1 MKQLGILAFLVVL
14 FEASAA
20 ANPYL
25 LKPGEPPTKLRVA
38 TSAVTGGF
46 VHFYSGLDY
55 GIFEKYGLKC
65 EHVYIRGQSPALAA
79 LANDQVQFNYGAAD
93 GSLPGLAAGVEAK
106 FVASPLVKL
115 PYVMVA
121 RKEIRRPEDLKGK
134 SIGVTRPGDLSARLS
149 RQVVR
154 KFGLTTDEVTIHP
167 IGGSQTER
175 YQAMVGNVVQAIL
188 VTPPLDIRAK
198 SDGFNIIY
206 RLIDLEI
213 PFIYSSLITNYRML
227 RERPEIVQRMVAA
240 LAETVYF
247 VEKNPDK
254 AKAAIAKAMRVKDE
268 EALQSSYNVYAKEIV
283 DRTMVVPGKS
293 VSEAV
298 DIARETGTLVRR
310 KPEELYDN
318 SFVNNLEK
326 SGFLERALGQRKL
339 PAIKFNRPILVESFA
354 TKPVSIPPFGK
365 GRPGGIFV
373 SCRNDPRYLQAPGFV
388 INSAA

>member
-1 MKQLGILAFLVVL
+1 MLKTVIHTTLLVLLLTVT
-14 FEASAA
+14 AS

-25 LKPGEPPTKLRVA
+25 PKAGERPITLRVA

-46 VHFYSGLDY
+46 VHFYSALDY

-65 EHVYIRGQSPALAA
+65 EHIYIRGQSPALAA
-79 LANDQVQFNYGAAD
+79 LAGDQLQFTYGAAD
-93 GSLPGLAAGVEAK
+93 GSLPGLATGVEAK
-106 FVASPLVKL
+106 LVASPLVKL

-121 RKEIRRPEDLKGK
+121 RKEVRRPEDLKGK
-134 SIGVTRPGDLSARLS
+134 AIGVTRPGDLSARLS

-154 KFGLTTDEVTIHP
+154 KFGMTPEEVTIHP

-175 YQAMVGNVVQAIL
+175 YQAMVGNLVQAIL
-188 VTPPLDIRAK
+188 VTPPLDVRAK
-198 SDGFNIIY
+198 HDGFNVIY
-206 RLIDLEI
+206 RLIDLNI
-213 PFIYSSLITNYRML
+213 PFIYSSLLTSHKML

-268 EALQSSYNVYAKEIV
+268 EALQSSYNVYAREIV
-283 DRTMVVPGKS
+283 DRTMVVPAKS

-298 DIARETGTLVRR
+298 AIARESGTVVRK

-318 SFVNNLEK
+318 SFVTNLEK
-326 SGFLERALGQRKL
+326 SGFLKELWAGENYRR
-339 PAIKFNRPILVESFA
+339 
-354 TKPVSIPPFGK
+354 
-365 GRPGGIFV
+365 
-373 SCRNDPRYLQAPGFV
+373 
-388 INSAA
+388 

>member
-1 MKQLGILAFLVVL
+1 MKKLAIVAFLL
-14 FEASAA
+14 FLFDASAF

-25 LKPGEPPTKLRVA
+25 PRAGERTTLRVA

-46 VHFYSGLDY
+46 VHFYAGLDY

-65 EHVYIRGQSPALAA
+65 EHIYIRGQSPALAA
-79 LANDQVQFNYGAAD
+79 LAGDQLQFTYGAAD

-106 FVASPLVKL
+106 IVASPLVKL

-121 RKEIRRPEDLKGK
+121 RRDVRRPEDLKGK

-149 RQVVR
+149 RQVVK

-167 IGGSQTER
+167 IGGSQSER
-175 YQAMVGNVVQAIL
+175 YQAMVANIVQAIL
-188 VTPPLDIRAK
+188 VTPPLDVRAK
-198 SDGFNIIY
+198 NDGFNVIY
-206 RLIDLEI
+206 RLVDLEI
-213 PFIYSSLITNYRML
+213 PFIYSSLLTSYKML

-240 LAETVYF
+240 LAESVHF

-326 SGFLERALGQRKL
+326 TGFLKELWGNENYRR
-339 PAIKFNRPILVESFA
+339 
-354 TKPVSIPPFGK
+354 
-365 GRPGGIFV
+365 
-373 SCRNDPRYLQAPGFV
+373 
-388 INSAA
+388 

>member
-1 MKQLGILAFLVVL
+1 MAFLLAFQGSV
-14 FEASAA
+14 F
-20 ANPYL
+20 ANPFL
-25 LKPGEPPTKLRVA
+25 PRAGEPPIMLRVA

-46 VHFYSGLDY
+46 VHLYTGLEN

-93 GSLPGLAAGVEAK
+93 GSLPGLAAGVDAK

-154 KFGLTTDEVTIHP
+154 KFGLNADDVTIHP
-167 IGGSQTER
+167 IGGSQQER

-188 VTPPLDIRAK
+188 VTPPLDARAK
-198 SDGFNIIY
+198 SDGFNVIY
-206 RLIDLEI
+206 RLVDLDI

-227 RERPEIVQRMVAA
+227 RERPETVQRMVAA
-240 LAETVYF
+240 LAETIYF
-247 VEKNPDK
+247 VEKNPEK
-254 AKAAIAKAMRVKDE
+254 AKAAIAKAMRIKDE

-283 DRTMVVPGKS
+283 DRTMMVPGKS
-293 VSEAV
+293 INEAV
-298 DIARETGTLVRR
+298 EIARDSGTIIRK

-318 SFVNNLEK
+318 SFVINLEK
-326 SGFLERALGQRKL
+326 SGFLKELWGSENYRR
-339 PAIKFNRPILVESFA
+339 
-354 TKPVSIPPFGK
+354 
-365 GRPGGIFV
+365 
-373 SCRNDPRYLQAPGFV
+373 
-388 INSAA
+388 

>member
-206 RLIDLEI
+206 RLIDLDI
-213 PFIYSSLITNYRML
+213 PFIYSSLITNYRTL

-318 SFVNNLEK
+318 SFVNNLDK
-326 SGFLERALGQRKL
+326 SGFLKELWGNENYRR
-339 PAIKFNRPILVESFA
+339 
-354 TKPVSIPPFGK
+354 
-365 GRPGGIFV
+365 
-373 SCRNDPRYLQAPGFV
+373 
-388 INSAA
+388 

>member
-1 MKQLGILAFLVVL
+1 MVKLGFRATLFVLLLAVT
-14 FEASAA
+14 AS

-25 LKPGEPPTKLRVA
+25 PKPGERPTMLRVA

-46 VHFYSGLDY
+46 VHFYAGLDY

-65 EHVYIRGQSPALAA
+65 EHIYIRGQSPALAA
-79 LANDQVQFNYGAAD
+79 LANDQLQFTYGAAD

-106 FVASPLVKL
+106 VVASPLVKL

-121 RKEIRRPEDLKGK
+121 RKEVRRPEDLKGK

-149 RQVVR
+149 RQVVK

-188 VTPPLDIRAK
+188 VTPPLDVRAK

-206 RLIDLEI
+206 RLIDLDI
-213 PFIYSSLITNYRML
+213 PFIYSSLMTNYKML

-298 DIARETGTLVRR
+298 EIARETGTLVRR

-326 SGFLERALGQRKL
+326 SGFLKELWGAENYRR
-339 PAIKFNRPILVESFA
+339 
-354 TKPVSIPPFGK
+354 
-365 GRPGGIFV
+365 
-373 SCRNDPRYLQAPGFV
+373 
-388 INSAA
+388 